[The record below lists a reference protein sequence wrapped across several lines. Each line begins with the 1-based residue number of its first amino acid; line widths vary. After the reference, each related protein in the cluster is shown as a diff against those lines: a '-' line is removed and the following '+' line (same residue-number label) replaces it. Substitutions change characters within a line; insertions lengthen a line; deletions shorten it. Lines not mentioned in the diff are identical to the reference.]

1 MKKETVK
8 LTKGAMQLVDDQCF
22 ASVKFAEGVEGEAK
36 KPSLEMLAYS
46 GGIIKNHWY
55 WGDLAIDLEGMSFP
69 KKKFPLLEDHD
80 TSKKLGFIKKLSIEN
95 NQLTV
100 VDAEF
105 IDTPESIKFRESS
118 AQGFP
123 YEASIYAKPTQ
134 IQQLAE
140 NETAEVNGYTM
151 KGPGT
156 IWRKSIFKESS
167 VCTFGYDSNTKSAAM
182 AEAEDVIIEYG
193 ENQVGSEK
201 FTNKEDTEKMD
212 LEKFK
217 SECPEEF
224 AKLQA
229 QITEQVTSQFAADK
243 KQLEDKLAA
252 AVADNTKLS
261 DENKATE
268 KRLIALEKAETIRIE
283 QGIKFAADAIFAD
296 KFKDAALP
304 DRIKDKVRKLVSHD
318 QFVSDGVLDT
328 EAFGAAVELELKDW
342 ASDGNESTVLGFST
356 SHPAADAGNAGK
368 AIDDAATRMLTY
380 LK

>member
-22 ASVKFAEGVEGEAK
+22 ATVKFAEGAEGEK
-36 KPSLEMLAYS
+36 KPQLEMLAYS
-46 GGIIKNHWY
+46 GGIIKGHWY

-100 VDAEF
+100 TDAEF
-105 IDTPESIKFRESS
+105 LDTPESLKFRETS

-134 IQQLAE
+134 IQRLTE
-140 NETAEVNGYTM
+140 DETAEVNGYTM

-167 VCTFGYDSNTKSAAM
+167 VCTFGYDSNTKSVAM
-182 AEAEDVIIEYG
+182 SETEDVTIEYG
-193 ENQVGSEK
+193 ERSGEETQLN
-201 FTNKEDTEKMD
+201 NKEDLPKMD

-217 SECPEEF
+217 SEYPEEF
-224 AKLQA
+224 SKLQA
-229 QITEQVTSQFAADK
+229 QITDAVTAQFSVEK
-243 KQLEDKLAA
+243 KQLEDKLTAA
-252 AVADNTKLS
+252 AEANAQLS
-261 DENKATE
+261 AENKDSE
-268 KRLIALEKAETIRIE
+268 KRLIALEKAESQRIE
-283 QGIKFAADAIFAD
+283 QGIKLSADNLFAE
-296 KFKDAALP
+296 KFKEAGLP
-304 DRIKDKVRKLVSHD
+304 DRIQDKVRRLVGHE
-318 QFVSDGVLDT
+318 QFVADGVFDT
-328 EAFGAAVELELKDW
+328 EAFAAAVDAELKDW
-342 ASDGNESTVLGFST
+342 SGATEGAVIGFST
-356 SHPAADAGNAGK
+356 STKTPADNNSATK
-368 AIDDAATRMLTY
+368 LTDDVAARMASY